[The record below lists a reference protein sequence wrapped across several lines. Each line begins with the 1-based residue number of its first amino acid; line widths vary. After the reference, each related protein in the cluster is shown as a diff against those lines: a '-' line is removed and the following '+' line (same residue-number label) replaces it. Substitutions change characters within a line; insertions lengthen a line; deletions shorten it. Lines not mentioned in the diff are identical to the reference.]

1 MFILLETADFGYI
14 CISTLLYLHMVH
26 NYLLQWEWQNT
37 SRIFYWAQTLNNTLF
52 HCSSPVM
59 MLLRMFILV
68 SFHPFSGIWIGIRGL
83 TGEALNI
90 RGNQVSVFLLRAAL
104 KSEVLR
110 SIAWETQ
117 KEICNR
123 RHSDSR
129 SSTDSSLTTKWAI
142 KWIETK
148 SSFRSPTVKMVSGRE
163 NILSNNHY
171 RLALAF
177 CSP

>member
-1 MFILLETADFGYI
+1 MAR
-14 CISTLLYLHMVH
+14 
-26 NYLLQWEWQNT
+26 NYLLQWEWQNRST
-37 SRIFYWAQTLNNTLF
+37 IFYCYYSVQTLNNTLF
-52 HCSSPVM
+52 HCSSTVM
-59 MLLRMFILV
+59 MFLRMFILI
-68 SFHPFSGIWIGIRGL
+68 SFHPFSGVCIGIRGL

-90 RGNQVSVFLLRAAL
+90 WGNQVSVFLLREAL
-104 KSEVLR
+104 KSEVSG

-129 SSTDSSLTTKWAI
+129 SSTDSSLTTEQAI

-148 SSFRSPTVKMVSGRE
+148 FSFRSPTVKMASGRE

-177 CSP
+177 CSPWSSFF